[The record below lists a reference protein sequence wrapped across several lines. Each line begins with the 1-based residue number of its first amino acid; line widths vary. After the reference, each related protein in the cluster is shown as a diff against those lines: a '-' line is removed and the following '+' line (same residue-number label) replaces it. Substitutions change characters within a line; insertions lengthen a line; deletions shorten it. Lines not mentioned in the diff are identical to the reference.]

1 MSNNFE
7 KKYTYVCR
15 GTATIKTPHVDKF
28 SDIKI
33 ETSQT
38 AERIKI
44 HEEFPN
50 GLIFDMYQYPDKI
63 EYITN
68 KRIIADDD
76 LTLKFED

>member
-1 MSNNFE
+1 M
-7 KKYTYVCR
+7 KYTYVCR
-15 GTATIKTPHVDKF
+15 GNATIKTPHVDNF

-33 ETSQT
+33 KVTQT
-38 AERIKI
+38 AERIKT

-50 GLIFDMYQYPDKI
+50 GLILDIYQYPDRV